1 MASQPT
7 YSCVLI
13 NALLQLTVA
22 AWKFCWK
29 KTIQSRRFSQHYQ
42 ILALRIS
49 AADDITDIG
58 IVLAKQCNLIS
69 CSFVLHIDWLKPFL
83 TDHAIPCGING
94 LTNFICLLWWNAMIV
109 TIEKKVRFYHTL
121 PFITKQRVA
130 VRLRLPPDGTRVF
143 YLKTNNIY
151 HRVPPCNGG
160 LGAIGLVAPP

>member
-58 IVLAKQCNLIS
+58 IVLAKHCNLIS

-109 TIEKKVRFYHTL
+109 TIEKKCVSIIRYPLLRNKGSQFDCGYLQTAQEYFIWKQIT
-121 PFITKQRVA
+121 FITGCPLA
-130 VRLRLPPDGTRVF
+130 T
-143 YLKTNNIY
+143 
-151 HRVPPCNGG
+151 GG
-160 LGAIGLVAPP
+160 SGQLVS